1 MQEAY
6 IVAYGRSAAAK
17 AKQGALFHERPDD
30 VAAKVLQGVLFH
42 ERPDDV
48 AAKVLQGVLKRIDGK
63 FNKNMIEDVIVG
75 TAFPEGL
82 QGQNIARTIA
92 LRTGLSD
99 TVPGQTVNR
108 YCSSGLQTIAIAA
121 NQIMAGQ
128 GDILVAGGV
137 ELMSAVPMGGNEP
150 TNNPT
155 LQYDDI
161 GASYPM
167 GLTAENVASQFDVS
181 REDQDAYAVRS
192 HQRAYDAQRDG
203 RFKDEIIPIQVNSVE
218 YTNVGPKV
226 HTNIFDQDEF
236 IRPDTTMEA
245 LAKLRTVFKAD
256 GTVTAGTS
264 APLSDGA
271 GFVVLMSGDKVKEL
285 GVTPIARFVGY
296 KAVGVD
302 PKIMGIGPAYAI
314 PEVLSLSNL
323 SVEDIDLIE
332 LNEAFASQTIASI
345 KEVGLDIS
353 RTNVNGGAIALG
365 HPLGATGAML
375 TARLLNEMGRRP
387 DSRYGM
393 VTMCIG
399 VGMGAAAIFE
409 YVR

>member
-17 AKQGALFHERPDD
+17 AKQGA
-30 VAAKVLQGVLFH
+30 LFH

-218 YTNVGPKV
+218 YTNAGPKV

-285 GVTPIARFVGY
+285 GVTPIARFVGF

>member
-17 AKQGALFHERPDD
+17 AKQGA
-30 VAAKVLQGVLFH
+30 LFH

-92 LRTGLSD
+92 LRAGLSD

-218 YTNVGPKV
+218 YTNAGPKV

-285 GVTPIARFVGY
+285 GVTPIARFVGFE
-296 KAVGVD
+296 AVGVD

>member
-1 MQEAY
+1 MITMQEAY

-17 AKQGALFHERPDD
+17 AKQGA
-30 VAAKVLQGVLFH
+30 LFH

-332 LNEAFASQTIASI
+332 LNEAFASQTIAAI

>member
-30 VAAKVLQGVLFH
+30 VAAKVLQGVL
-42 ERPDDV
+42 
-48 AAKVLQGVLKRIDGK
+48 KRIDGK
-63 FNKNMIEDVIVG
+63 FNKNLIEDVIVG

-203 RFKDEIIPIQVNSVE
+203 RFKDEIIPIRVNSVE
-218 YTNVGPKV
+218 YTNAGPKV

-236 IRPDTTMEA
+236 IHPDTTMEA

>member
-1 MQEAY
+1 MITMQEAY

-30 VAAKVLQGVLFH
+30 VAAKVLQGVL
-42 ERPDDV
+42 
-48 AAKVLQGVLKRIDGK
+48 KRIDGK
-63 FNKNMIEDVIVG
+63 FNNNMIEDVIVG

-92 LRTGLSD
+92 LRAGLSD

-203 RFKDEIIPIQVNSVE
+203 RFKDEIIPIRVNSVE
-218 YTNVGPKV
+218 YTNAGPKV

>member
-1 MQEAY
+1 MITMQEAY
-6 IVAYGRSAAAK
+6 IVAYGRSATAK
-17 AKQGALFHERPDD
+17 AKQGA
-30 VAAKVLQGVLFH
+30 LFH

-181 REDQDAYAVRS
+181 REDQDTYAVRS

-218 YTNVGPKV
+218 YTNAGPKV

>member
-1 MQEAY
+1 MITMQEAY

-30 VAAKVLQGVLFH
+30 VAAKVLQGVL
-42 ERPDDV
+42 
-48 AAKVLQGVLKRIDGK
+48 KRIDGK
-63 FNKNMIEDVIVG
+63 FNKNLIEDVIVG

-203 RFKDEIIPIQVNSVE
+203 RFKDEIIPIRVNSVE
-218 YTNVGPKV
+218 YTNAGPKV

-345 KEVGLDIS
+345 KKVGLDIS

>member
-17 AKQGALFHERPDD
+17 AKQGA
-30 VAAKVLQGVLFH
+30 LFH

-92 LRTGLSD
+92 LRAGLSD

-203 RFKDEIIPIQVNSVE
+203 RFKDEIIPIRVNSVE
-218 YTNVGPKV
+218 YTNAGPKV

-264 APLSDGA
+264 APLSDSA

>member
-1 MQEAY
+1 MITMQEAY

-17 AKQGALFHERPDD
+17 AKQGA
-30 VAAKVLQGVLFH
+30 LFH

-92 LRTGLSD
+92 LLTGLSD

-192 HQRAYDAQRDG
+192 HQRAYEAQRDG
-203 RFKDEIIPIQVNSVE
+203 RFNDEIIPIQVNSVE
-218 YTNVGPKV
+218 YTNAGPKV

-302 PKIMGIGPAYAI
+302 PKIMGIGPA

-375 TARLLNEMGRRP
+375 TARLLNEMGIRP

>member
-17 AKQGALFHERPDD
+17 AKQGA
-30 VAAKVLQGVLFH
+30 LFH

-256 GTVTAGTS
+256 DTVTAGTS

>member
-1 MQEAY
+1 MITMQEAY

-17 AKQGALFHERPDD
+17 AKQGA
-30 VAAKVLQGVLFH
+30 LFH

-203 RFKDEIIPIQVNSVE
+203 RFKNEIIPIQVNSVE
-218 YTNVGPKV
+218 YTNAGPKV

-314 PEVLSLSNL
+314 PEVLLLSNL

>member
-1 MQEAY
+1 MITMQEAY

-30 VAAKVLQGVLFH
+30 VAAK
-42 ERPDDV
+42 
-48 AAKVLQGVLKRIDGK
+48 ALQGVLKRIDGK

-92 LRTGLSD
+92 LRAGLFD

-203 RFKDEIIPIQVNSVE
+203 RFKDEIIPIRVNSVE
-218 YTNVGPKV
+218 YTNAGPKV

>member
-1 MQEAY
+1 MITMQEAY

-17 AKQGALFHERPDD
+17 AKQGA
-30 VAAKVLQGVLFH
+30 LFH

-192 HQRAYDAQRDG
+192 HQRAYDAQLDG

-218 YTNVGPKV
+218 YTNAGPKV

-236 IRPDTTMEA
+236 IRPDTTIEA

-365 HPLGATGAML
+365 HSLGATGAML

>member
-1 MQEAY
+1 MITMQEAY

-17 AKQGALFHERPDD
+17 AKQGA
-30 VAAKVLQGVLFH
+30 LFH

-92 LRTGLSD
+92 LRAGLSD

-192 HQRAYDAQRDG
+192 HQRAYNAQRDG

-271 GFVVLMSGDKVKEL
+271 GFVVLMSGNKVKEL

>member
-1 MQEAY
+1 MITMQEAY
-6 IVAYGRSAAAK
+6 VVAYGRSAAAK
-17 AKQGALFHERPDD
+17 AKQGA
-30 VAAKVLQGVLFH
+30 LFH

-218 YTNVGPKV
+218 YTNAGPKV

-285 GVTPIARFVGY
+285 GVTPIARFVGF

>member
-30 VAAKVLQGVLFH
+30 VAAKVLQGVL
-42 ERPDDV
+42 
-48 AAKVLQGVLKRIDGK
+48 KRIDGK
-63 FNKNMIEDVIVG
+63 FNKNLIEDVIVG

-137 ELMSAVPMGGNEP
+137 ELMSTVPMGGNEP

-203 RFKDEIIPIQVNSVE
+203 RFKDEIIPIRVNSVE
-218 YTNVGPKV
+218 YTNAGPKV

>member
-17 AKQGALFHERPDD
+17 AKQGA
-30 VAAKVLQGVLFH
+30 LFH

-92 LRTGLSD
+92 LLTGLSD

-181 REDQDAYAVRS
+181 REDQDTYAVRS
-192 HQRAYDAQRDG
+192 HQRAYEAQRDG
-203 RFKDEIIPIQVNSVE
+203 RFNDEIIPIQVNSVE
-218 YTNVGPKV
+218 YTNAGPKV

-245 LAKLRTVFKAD
+245 LVKLRTVFKAD

>member
-17 AKQGALFHERPDD
+17 AKQGA
-30 VAAKVLQGVLFH
+30 LFH

-92 LRTGLSD
+92 LLTGLSD

-192 HQRAYDAQRDG
+192 HQRAYEAQRDG
-203 RFKDEIIPIQVNSVE
+203 QFNDEIIPIQVNSVE
-218 YTNVGPKV
+218 YTNAGPKV

>member
-1 MQEAY
+1 MITMQEAY

-17 AKQGALFHERPDD
+17 AKQGA
-30 VAAKVLQGVLFH
+30 LFH

-92 LRTGLSD
+92 LRAGLSD

-128 GDILVAGGV
+128 GDILLAGGV

-203 RFKDEIIPIQVNSVE
+203 RFKDEIIPIRVNSVE
-218 YTNVGPKV
+218 YTNAGPKV

>member
-1 MQEAY
+1 MITMQEAY

-17 AKQGALFHERPDD
+17 AKQGA
-30 VAAKVLQGVLFH
+30 LFH

-150 TNNPT
+150 TNNPN

>member
-6 IVAYGRSAAAK
+6 IVAYGCSAAAK
-17 AKQGALFHERPDD
+17 AKQGA
-30 VAAKVLQGVLFH
+30 LFH

-192 HQRAYDAQRDG
+192 HQRAYDAQLDG

-218 YTNVGPKV
+218 YTNAGPKV

-236 IRPDTTMEA
+236 IRPDTTIEA

>member
-1 MQEAY
+1 MITMQEAY

-17 AKQGALFHERPDD
+17 AKQGA
-30 VAAKVLQGVLFH
+30 LFH

-203 RFKDEIIPIQVNSVE
+203 RFKNEIIPIQVNSVE
-218 YTNVGPKV
+218 YTNAGPKV

-387 DSRYGM
+387 DSRYVM

>member
-17 AKQGALFHERPDD
+17 AKQGA
-30 VAAKVLQGVLFH
+30 LFH

-92 LRTGLSD
+92 LLTGLSD

-128 GDILVAGGV
+128 GDILVASGV

-192 HQRAYDAQRDG
+192 HQRAYEAQRDG
-203 RFKDEIIPIQVNSVE
+203 RFNDEIIPIQVNSVE
-218 YTNVGPKV
+218 YTNAGPKV

>member
-17 AKQGALFHERPDD
+17 AKQGA
-30 VAAKVLQGVLFH
+30 LFH

-92 LRTGLSD
+92 LRAGLSD

-218 YTNVGPKV
+218 YTNAGPKV

-285 GVTPIARFVGY
+285 GVTPIARFVGF

-387 DSRYGM
+387 DSRYGI

>member
-1 MQEAY
+1 MITMQEAY

-17 AKQGALFHERPDD
+17 AKQGA
-30 VAAKVLQGVLFH
+30 LFH

-121 NQIMAGQ
+121 NQIMPGQ

>member
-30 VAAKVLQGVLFH
+30 VV
-42 ERPDDV
+42 
-48 AAKVLQGVLKRIDGK
+48 AKVLQGVLKRIDGK

-92 LRTGLSD
+92 LLTGLSD

-192 HQRAYDAQRDG
+192 HQRAYEAQRDG
-203 RFKDEIIPIQVNSVE
+203 RFNDEIIPIQVNSVE
-218 YTNVGPKV
+218 YTNAGPKV

>member
-17 AKQGALFHERPDD
+17 AKQGA
-30 VAAKVLQGVLFH
+30 LFH

-203 RFKDEIIPIQVNSVE
+203 RFKNEIIPIQVNSVE
-218 YTNVGPKV
+218 YTNAGPKV

-387 DSRYGM
+387 DSCYGM

>member
-17 AKQGALFHERPDD
+17 AKQGA
-30 VAAKVLQGVLFH
+30 LFH

-399 VGMGAAAIFE
+399 VGMGTAAIFE

>member
-1 MQEAY
+1 MITMQEAY

-30 VAAKVLQGVLFH
+30 VAAKVLQGVLKH
-42 ERPDDV
+42 
-48 AAKVLQGVLKRIDGK
+48 IDGK

-181 REDQDAYAVRS
+181 LEDQDAYAVRS

-203 RFKDEIIPIQVNSVE
+203 RFNDEIIPIQVNSVE
-218 YTNVGPKV
+218 YTNAGPKV

-236 IRPDTTMEA
+236 IRPDTTMDA

-314 PEVLSLSNL
+314 PEVLSLTNL

>member
-30 VAAKVLQGVLFH
+30 VAAKVLQGVL
-42 ERPDDV
+42 
-48 AAKVLQGVLKRIDGK
+48 KRIDGK

-75 TAFPEGL
+75 TAFSEGL

-167 GLTAENVASQFDVS
+167 GLTAENIASQFDVS

-218 YTNVGPKV
+218 YTNAGPKV

>member
-17 AKQGALFHERPDD
+17 AKQGALFN
-30 VAAKVLQGVLFH
+30 

-218 YTNVGPKV
+218 YTNAGPKV

-285 GVTPIARFVGY
+285 DVTPIARFVGY

-399 VGMGAAAIFE
+399 VGMGAAAILE

>member
-17 AKQGALFHERPDD
+17 AKQGA
-30 VAAKVLQGVLFH
+30 LFH

-92 LRTGLSD
+92 LRAGLSD

-203 RFKDEIIPIQVNSVE
+203 RFKDEIIPIRVNSVE
-218 YTNVGPKV
+218 YTNAGPKV

-285 GVTPIARFVGY
+285 GVTPIAQFVGY

>member
-17 AKQGALFHERPDD
+17 AKQGA
-30 VAAKVLQGVLFH
+30 LFH

-92 LRTGLSD
+92 LRAGLSD

-218 YTNVGPKV
+218 YTNAGPKV

-285 GVTPIARFVGY
+285 GVTPIARFVGF

-375 TARLLNEMGRRP
+375 TARLLNEMGRRS

>member
-1 MQEAY
+1 MITMQEAY

-17 AKQGALFHERPDD
+17 AKQGA
-30 VAAKVLQGVLFH
+30 LFH

-167 GLTAENVASQFDVS
+167 GLTAENIASQFDVS

-203 RFKDEIIPIQVNSVE
+203 RFKDEIIPIQVNSVK
-218 YTNVGPKV
+218 YTNAGPKV

>member
-1 MQEAY
+1 MITMQEAY

-17 AKQGALFHERPDD
+17 AKQGA
-30 VAAKVLQGVLFH
+30 LFH

-92 LRTGLSD
+92 LLTGLSD

-192 HQRAYDAQRDG
+192 HQRAYEAQRDG
-203 RFKDEIIPIQVNSVE
+203 RFNDEIIPIQVNSVE
-218 YTNVGPKV
+218 YTNAGPKV

-302 PKIMGIGPAYAI
+302 PKIMGIGPSYAI

>member
-17 AKQGALFHERPDD
+17 AKQGA
-30 VAAKVLQGVLFH
+30 LFH

-375 TARLLNEMGRRP
+375 TARLLNEMGRRL

>member
-17 AKQGALFHERPDD
+17 AKQGA
-30 VAAKVLQGVLFH
+30 LFH

-218 YTNVGPKV
+218 YTNAGPKV

-285 GVTPIARFVGY
+285 DVTPIARFIGY

>member
-1 MQEAY
+1 MITMQEAY

-17 AKQGALFHERPDD
+17 AKQGA
-30 VAAKVLQGVLFH
+30 LFH

-92 LRTGLSD
+92 LRAGLSD

-203 RFKDEIIPIQVNSVE
+203 RFKDEIIPIRVNSVE
-218 YTNVGPKV
+218 YTNAGPKV

-285 GVTPIARFVGY
+285 GLTPIARFVGY